1 MEGAKHRTQLS
12 LENRQ
17 YQELLM
23 LSRKTGKS
31 LSCIIREMLD
41 EHLAKRAA
49 DVQKD
54 PLWDIIGL
62 GSGDGAPVAREH
74 DRLLYGA
81 SGRRDPDGNAV
92 NLSS

>member
-1 MEGAKHRTQLS
+1 MEGAKHRTQIS

-23 LSRKTGKS
+23 ISRKTGKS
-31 LSCIIREMLD
+31 LAGIIREMLD

-49 DVQKD
+49 NMQKD
-54 PLWDIIGL
+54 PLWDVIGL

-74 DRLLYGA
+74 DRFLYG
-81 SGRRDPDGNAV
+81 GTRKK
-92 NLSS
+92 